1 MRESDIEMQL
11 SSLNDE
17 QRIYLLSSLAHQ
29 LTICSRASY
38 DDPDL
43 ATSNRKLRAFNEMMH
58 TVSGQLT
65 HLIADD
71 HKWYPDSDFVAILF
85 EKARSENCEGD
96 LIWAFD
102 FAFRPLLSK

>member
-1 MRESDIEMQL
+1 MRESDVEMHL
-11 SSLNDE
+11 SSLTNE

-43 ATSNRKLRAFNEMMH
+43 ATSNRKQRAFNEMMH
-58 TVSGQLT
+58 TVTGQLT
-65 HLIADD
+65 HVLADD

-85 EKARSENCEGD
+85 EKAGAENCESD
-96 LIWAFD
+96 LIWAID
-102 FAFRPLLSK
+102 FAFRPLLAK